1 MVVEKS
7 EVPSPKPQF
16 RGEEDEPLPGP
27 GTTETLQGHA
37 YFWGFSEFRFDL
49 YSWIG
54 PAWFST
60 PGQAGSLSSTGGWG
74 LYALDKIGVLA
85 CGDFWPWVGWGVLI
99 VLGTVI
105 SLLILYVAVSVRRP
119 VRTLLTCC
127 CRQTRAVA
135 TEVGEFLPELRA
147 RGTYESLAF
156 RGPST
161 QSGVDSEFF
170 QRGVKGRGS
179 ERKLN
184 DLVVSLDEQI
194 ARIKPDG
201 DHWAR
206 VDRHGLWV
214 KIREVKGATSRPIRH
229 SLEAESK
236 VHLRREQNCPLELM
250 PAPGIHCKTYA
261 VVDANGLVDLGA
273 YAGWSTRR
281 LVVLFGRCLRRLLSG
296 LHALIYCGSGFF
308 LLKRAWERPAPARVI
323 REGTNVRAL
332 DPDSE
337 SEMETLEDPCD
348 TVLIGLEVGGRP
360 RALAVDPCADKA
372 TGEGVR
378 LLERGR
384 ELSDISNRCAA
395 HLCDHHRQLYI
406 AACSGRKCSVLSC
419 HEQVDGAKQGVPLCR
434 KHLME
439 IGSSARPTRRISW
452 SEGPDDSTPRTPHR
466 DSDVVHQSGSTSPFK
481 KSRERH
487 SQQSAR
493 SFSGTSIQPTTST

>member
-1 MVVEKS
+1 M
-7 EVPSPKPQF
+7 
-16 RGEEDEPLPGP
+16 
-27 GTTETLQGHA
+27 
-37 YFWGFSEFRFDL
+37 
-49 YSWIG
+49 
-54 PAWFST
+54 
-60 PGQAGSLSSTGGWG
+60 GS
-74 LYALDKIGVLA
+74 I
-85 CGDFWPWVGWGVLI
+85 
-99 VLGTVI
+99 
-105 SLLILYVAVSVRRP
+105 
-119 VRTLLTCC
+119 
-127 CRQTRAVA
+127 
-135 TEVGEFLPELRA
+135 
-147 RGTYESLAF
+147 
-156 RGPST
+156 
-161 QSGVDSEFF
+161 DSEFF

-179 ERKLN
+179 ERKPN

-229 SLEAESK
+229 SLETESK

-250 PAPGIHCKTYA
+250 PTPGIHCKTYA

-296 LHALIYCGSGFF
+296 LHALIYYGSGFF
-308 LLKRAWERPAPARVI
+308 LLKRAWKRPAPARVI

-337 SEMETLEDPCD
+337 SEMETLEDPCEA
-348 TVLIGLEVGGRP
+348 VLIGLEVGGRP

-378 LLERGR
+378 LLERDR
-384 ELSDISNRCAA
+384 ELSDISNRCTAR
-395 HLCDHHRQLYI
+395 LCDHHRQLYI

-466 DSDVVHQSGSTSPFK
+466 DSDVVHQSPKGEQLDKPPVRPPRS
-481 KSRERH
+481 KSQERGIPNRARAASAGPQS
-487 SQQSAR
+487 SQQHQLEGSLQQGSVLVLLRFRSCQKPGGPPRWVAYFGSLQGVSADSR
-493 SFSGTSIQPTTST
+493 VQEKVDVFMPGLGLTGVVHASALQAAPAEDASGRFSRQ